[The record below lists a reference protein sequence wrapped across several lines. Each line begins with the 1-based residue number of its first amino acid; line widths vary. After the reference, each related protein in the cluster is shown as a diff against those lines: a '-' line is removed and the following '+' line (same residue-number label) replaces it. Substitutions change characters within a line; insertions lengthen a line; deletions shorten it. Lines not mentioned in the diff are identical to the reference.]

1 MIEHIGTTR
10 IWEDGKMK
18 IKLSNFTAAVG
29 LLVMLAIHPSHAAAG
44 QAADQ
49 LKKTVDTVLNILNDS
64 SLKGEAKKAERRQKL
79 REVIY
84 ARFDFPDMAKRS
96 LGAQWQK
103 RSPAEQKEFTEAFTN
118 LLEGAYLDKLESYNG
133 EKIRFVNDRQDQD
146 YAEVSTK
153 VVDKKGE
160 EYSVDYRLH
169 QVNGDWKV
177 SDVVIENV
185 SLVNNYRSQ
194 FNRVLAKSSYQELI
208 ETMKQKKFSAPATK
222 S

>member
-1 MIEHIGTTR
+1 
-10 IWEDGKMK
+10 MK
-18 IKLSNFTAAVG
+18 IKLSHFTAAVG
-29 LLVMLAIHPSHAAAG
+29 LLVMFAIHPSHAAAG

-103 RSPAEQKEFTEAFTN
+103 RSPAEQKEFTKAFTD
-118 LLEGAYLDKLESYNG
+118 LLEGAYVDKLESYNG
-133 EKIRFVNDRQDQD
+133 EKVRFVNDRQDQD
-146 YAEVSTK
+146 HTEVSTK
-153 VVDKKGE
+153 VVDKKGQ

-185 SLVNNYRSQ
+185 SLVNNYRS
-194 FNRVLAKSSYQELI
+194 
-208 ETMKQKKFSAPATK
+208 
-222 S
+222 

>member
-64 SLKGEAKKAERRQKL
+64 SLKGEAKKAERREKL

-84 ARFDFPDMAKRS
+84 ARFDFPDT
-96 LGAQWQK
+96 G
-103 RSPAEQKEFTEAFTN
+103 
-118 LLEGAYLDKLESYNG
+118 
-133 EKIRFVNDRQDQD
+133 
-146 YAEVSTK
+146 
-153 VVDKKGE
+153 
-160 EYSVDYRLH
+160 
-169 QVNGDWKV
+169 
-177 SDVVIENV
+177 
-185 SLVNNYRSQ
+185 
-194 FNRVLAKSSYQELI
+194 
-208 ETMKQKKFSAPATK
+208 
-222 S
+222 

>member
-1 MIEHIGTTR
+1 
-10 IWEDGKMK
+10 MK

-64 SLKGEAKKAERRQKL
+64 SLKGEAKKAERREKL

-103 RSPAEQKEFTEAFTN
+103 PDAAVARRARCRADRVN
-118 LLEGAYLDKLESYNG
+118 L
-133 EKIRFVNDRQDQD
+133 
-146 YAEVSTK
+146 
-153 VVDKKGE
+153 VV
-160 EYSVDYRLH
+160 YS
-169 QVNGDWKV
+169 GDG
-177 SDVVIENV
+177 
-185 SLVNNYRSQ
+185 
-194 FNRVLAKSSYQELI
+194 
-208 ETMKQKKFSAPATK
+208 
-222 S
+222 

>member
-1 MIEHIGTTR
+1 MIEQIGTTR

-18 IKLSNFTAAVG
+18 IKLSNFTPAVG

-49 LKKTVDTVLNILNDS
+49 VKQTVDRVLGILNDP
-64 SLKGEAKKAERRQKL
+64 SLKGEAKKAERREKL

-103 RSPAEQKEFTEAFTN
+103 RSPAEQKEFTKAFTD
-118 LLEGAYLDKLESYNG
+118 LLEGAYVDKFESYNG
-133 EKIRFVNDRQDQD
+133 EKVRFVNDRQDQD

-153 VVDKKGE
+153 VVDKKGQ

-208 ETMKQKKFSAPATK
+208 ETMKQKKFSAPAAK

>member
-1 MIEHIGTTR
+1 
-10 IWEDGKMK
+10 
-18 IKLSNFTAAVG
+18 
-29 LLVMLAIHPSHAAAG
+29 
-44 QAADQ
+44 
-49 LKKTVDTVLNILNDS
+49 
-64 SLKGEAKKAERRQKL
+64 
-79 REVIY
+79 
-84 ARFDFPDMAKRS
+84 MAKRS

-103 RSPAEQKEFTEAFTN
+103 RSPAEQKEFTKAFTD
-118 LLEGAYLDKLESYNG
+118 LLEGAYVDKLESYNG
-133 EKIRFVNDRQDQD
+133 EKVRFVNDRQDQD
-146 YAEVSTK
+146 HTEVSTK
-153 VVDKKGE
+153 VVDKKGQ

-208 ETMKQKKFSAPATK
+208 ETMKQKKFSAPAAK